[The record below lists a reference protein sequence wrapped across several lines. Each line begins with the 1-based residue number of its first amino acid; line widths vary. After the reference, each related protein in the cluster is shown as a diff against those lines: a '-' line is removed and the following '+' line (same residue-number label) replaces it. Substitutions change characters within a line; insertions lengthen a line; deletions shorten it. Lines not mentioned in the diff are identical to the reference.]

1 MTQRQVTR
9 RAAMAASSGLG
20 VALLAGLGSTPSS
33 ARKRIPQL
41 RLDDPTERARIRAKV
56 SGSIAA
62 ETVYTFCR
70 LHLYLWLNDGNLMP
84 MVTMANLN
92 DLAEQARD
100 GVDHASVLLHTAG
113 DIGESIQQV
122 HNMVRGTGGSLL
134 RSVVNMVFAGIQAAT
149 TAFGGRVGPR
159 NS

>member
-1 MTQRQVTR
+1 MTMLEV
-9 RAAMAASSGLG
+9 AALIVAAAFA
-20 VALLAGLGSTPSS
+20 ALVGFMVPVLLQ
-33 ARKRIPQL
+33 ARKAVAEVEQSLVRIN
-41 RLDDPTERARIRAKV
+41 TELLPLLKEMR
-56 SGSIAA
+56 
-62 ETVYTFCR
+62 
-70 LHLYLWLNDGNLMP
+70 
-84 MVTMANLN
+84 VTMANLN
-92 DLAEQARD
+92 DLVEQARD

-134 RSVVNMVFAGIQAAT
+134 RSAVNMVFAGIQAAT

>member
-1 MTQRQVTR
+1 MSLVEV
-9 RAAMAASSGLG
+9 AALIVAVAFAALVGFM
-20 VALLAGLGSTPSS
+20 VPVLLQ
-33 ARKRIPQL
+33 ARKAVAEVEQSLVRIN
-41 RLDDPTERARIRAKV
+41 TELLPLLKEMR
-56 SGSIAA
+56 
-62 ETVYTFCR
+62 
-70 LHLYLWLNDGNLMP
+70 
-84 MVTMANLN
+84 VTMANLN
-92 DLAEQARD
+92 DLVEQARD

-134 RSVVNMVFAGIQAAT
+134 RSAVNMVFAGIQAAT

>member
-1 MTQRQVTR
+1 MSLVEV
-9 RAAMAASSGLG
+9 AALIVAAAFA
-20 VALLAGLGSTPSS
+20 ALVGFMVPVLLQ
-33 ARKRIPQL
+33 ARKAVAEVEQSLVRIN
-41 RLDDPTERARIRAKV
+41 TELLPLLKEMR
-56 SGSIAA
+56 
-62 ETVYTFCR
+62 
-70 LHLYLWLNDGNLMP
+70 
-84 MVTMANLN
+84 VTMANLN
-92 DLAEQARD
+92 DLVEQARD